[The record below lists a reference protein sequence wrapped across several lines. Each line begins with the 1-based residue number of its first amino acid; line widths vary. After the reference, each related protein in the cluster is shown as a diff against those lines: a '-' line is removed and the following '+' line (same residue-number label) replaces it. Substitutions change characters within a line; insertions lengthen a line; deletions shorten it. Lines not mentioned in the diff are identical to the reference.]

1 MSTTD
6 NFKVAAKH
14 ALETLQQIEST
25 LKLLNNLF
33 LTTLHNDL
41 KSTIEDETTEYHLDK
56 EWYEFTYNIIDSV
69 LQISETRYYSVN
81 DCLRKMLSA
90 CEIMKSALNQND

>member
-14 ALETLQQIEST
+14 ALETLHQMEST

-41 KSTIEDETTEYHLDK
+41 KTTIEDETAEYHSDK
-56 EWYEFTYNIIDSV
+56 DWYEFTYNIIDSI
-69 LQISETRYYSVN
+69 LLISETRYYSVN
-81 DCLRKMLSA
+81 DCLRKMLSV
-90 CEIMKSALNQND
+90 CDMMKSALNQN